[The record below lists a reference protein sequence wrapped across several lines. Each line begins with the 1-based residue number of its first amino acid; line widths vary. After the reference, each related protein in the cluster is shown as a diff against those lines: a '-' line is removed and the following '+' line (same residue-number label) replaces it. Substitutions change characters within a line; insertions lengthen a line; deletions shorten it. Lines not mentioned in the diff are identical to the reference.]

1 MEIVEELRVA
11 PAPDPASSDLGA
23 SYQQLFRVVD
33 DLKVVVHQRN
43 EAQSEMAEGYF
54 ETMYLLALAA
64 DYRAG
69 RNQSRLLRI
78 GSTAEIL
85 ARATGQSADYCLLIR
100 RASPLHDI
108 GMVAI
113 PDVLLGKKSELTSE
127 EWVLWKNHTEV
138 GARMLSTVETPV
150 LKLAAEIA
158 LAHHENFQGH
168 GYPAGLV
175 GEQIP
180 LSGRIVALAEYFE
193 SHADEFTQRLAIM
206 PPGVVLAS
214 IRERSG
220 RRFDPALV
228 DLFFS
233 HLQTIC
239 DARLALELNADSLQA
254 LVSNIRPHGV

>member
-1 MEIVEELRVA
+1 MEIVEERTLET
-11 PAPDPASSDLGA
+11 PPDLASIDLGA

-43 EAQSEMAEGYF
+43 EAQHEMAEGYF

-69 RNQSRLLRI
+69 RNEFRLLRI
-78 GSTAEIL
+78 GATAEIL
-85 ARATGQSADYCLLIR
+85 ARAAGQSDDYCSEIR

-113 PDVLLGKKSELTSE
+113 PDALLRKKSELTDE

-138 GARMLSTVETPV
+138 GARMLGTVDTPV

-193 SHADEFTQRLAIM
+193 TYADEFSRLREIM

-220 RRFDPALV
+220 RRFDPSLV

-239 DARLALELNADSLQA
+239 DARNALELNADSLQA